1 MLLNLSG
8 VLSEPYR
15 DIQEETVIEMEEIS
29 FRNGTFPIVEKAPL
43 SIEVNRIKEHE
54 LKITGKGSVT
64 VEIPCDRCL
73 EPVRREIVL
82 DFVKDADLGSVETE
96 QSVET
101 DETDYINGYML
112 DVDKLVYG
120 EILIGWPTKILCREE
135 CKGICG
141 ICGQNLNQSG
151 CGCEDAGLDSR
162 MSVIRDIFKNFKE
175 V

>member
-15 DIQEETVIEMEEIS
+15 DIQEEAAIEMEEVS
-29 FRNGTFPIVEKAPL
+29 FRNGTFPIVGKEPL
-43 SIEVNRIKEHE
+43 SIEASRVKEHE
-54 LKITGKGSVT
+54 LKIAGKGSVT

-73 EPVRREIVL
+73 EPVRREIAL
-82 DFVKDADLGSVETE
+82 RFVKDVDFGDPETE
-96 QSVET
+96 RLMEA
-101 DETDYINGYML
+101 DEADYIDGYML

-120 EILIGWPTKILCREE
+120 EILMGWPTKILCRED

-141 ICGQNLNQSG
+141 ACGQNLNHGG
-151 CGCEDAGLDSR
+151 CDCEDAGLDPR